1 MGSCQAG
8 PLLWGLLV
16 QFFRSQR
23 FHHSNHSNHSTL
35 AAPTAQAEHQ
45 TWKVNQQLATEP
57 VSQIASQSASQS
69 VSLELGLVPF
79 SGLQVI
85 NMIV

>member
-35 AAPTAQAEHQ
+35 AAPTVQAEHQ

-57 VSQIASQSASQS
+57 VSQIASQSAS
-69 VSLELGLVPF
+69 LDLGFVPF
-79 SGLQVI
+79 SGLQII
-85 NMIV
+85 NMIVKLS